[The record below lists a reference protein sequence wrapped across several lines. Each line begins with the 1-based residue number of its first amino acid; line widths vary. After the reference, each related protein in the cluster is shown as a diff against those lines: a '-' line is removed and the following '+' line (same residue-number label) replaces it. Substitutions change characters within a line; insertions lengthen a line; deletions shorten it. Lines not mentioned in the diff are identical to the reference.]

1 MMPGEISFPA
11 LQIEQPIGTFY
22 IGVISYSE
30 LVSISYADIRT
41 IETELDDYMG
51 IQRKLSKS
59 RVKELTGYVN
69 NEDATFPTSVILA
82 IDQENIKWD
91 EEASKLILTPLPG
104 QKLDEVA
111 KIIDGQHRIEGLK
124 NFNKKKPFQI
134 NVSIF
139 VGADLA
145 TQANVFAT
153 VNLAQT
159 KVNRSLVYDL
169 YSYEN
174 TRSPQKT
181 CHDIAIALDRYAESP
196 FFERIKR
203 LGTAT
208 PGRDKEV
215 LTQAAVVDS
224 LMKYISTNP
233 SEDRNTFMKRMFP
246 GKADN
251 QEAQKLI
258 FRNMWLDKRD
268 TDIAQTIINFFN
280 AVKNKW
286 PEAWDALERQ
296 GNVLPKTNGFK
307 ALMRFLRPV
316 YVKAVGYEIG
326 RVPSVSEF
334 FSYFDHINM
343 KDENFNTE
351 TFPPGTSGEARLHE
365 ILIASLRTGNG

>member
-1 MMPGEISFPA
+1 MSVEISFHA

-22 IGVISYSE
+22 IGVISYSD

-41 IETELDDYMG
+41 MKTELDDYMG

-59 RVKELTGYVN
+59 RVKELAAYVD
-69 NEDATFPTSVILA
+69 NEDATFPTSVILSVE
-82 IDQENIKWD
+82 QENIRWD
-91 EEASKLILTPLPG
+91 EGEKKLIIYPIDG
-104 QKLDEVA
+104 QKLDEIA

-124 NFNKKKPFQI
+124 YYKKNEPFQI
-134 NVSIF
+134 NVSVF
-139 VGADLA
+139 VGADLS

-159 KVNRSLVYDL
+159 KVNKSLVYDL
-169 YSYEN
+169 YSYES

-181 CHDIAIALDRYAESP
+181 CHDIAIALDRYEGSP
-196 FFERIKR
+196 FSERIKR
-203 LGTAT
+203 LGSAT

-224 LMKYISTNP
+224 LMKYISTKP
-233 SEDRNTFMKRMFP
+233 SEDRNTFIKRMFP
-246 GKADN
+246 GKADLG
-251 QEAQKLI
+251 ASQKLI

-268 TDIAQTIINFFN
+268 TDIAQIVINFFN
-280 AVKNKW
+280 AVRNKW

-316 YVKAVGYEIG
+316 YINVVGSEIG
-326 RVPSVSEF
+326 RVPSVKEF
-334 FSYFDHINM
+334 FSYFEPIHMN
-343 KDENFNTE
+343 DEDFNIE
-351 TFPPGTSGEARLHE
+351 TFPPGTSGEARLHD
-365 ILIASLRTGNG
+365 ILISSLQGK

>member
-1 MMPGEISFPA
+1 MAFEISFPA

-22 IGVISYSE
+22 IGVISSSD

-69 NEDATFPTSVILA
+69 NEDATFPTSVILSV
-82 IDQENIKWD
+82 DQENIRWD
-91 EEASKLILTPLPG
+91 EGANKLILSPLEG

-124 NFNKKKPFQI
+124 HYKKDKPFQI
-134 NVSIF
+134 NVSVF

-181 CHDIAIALDRYAESP
+181 CHDIAIALDRYAYNP
-196 FFERIKR
+196 FHQRIKR

-215 LTQAAVVDS
+215 LTQAAVVES
-224 LMKYISTNP
+224 LMRYISANP
-233 SEDRNTFMKRMFP
+233 SEDRNTFIKRMFP
-246 GKADN
+246 SKADS

-268 TDIAQTIINFFN
+268 TDIAHVIINFFN
-280 AVKNKW
+280 AVRNKW
-286 PEAWDALERQ
+286 PGAWDELDRQ

-316 YVKAVGYEIG
+316 YLKIVGNEIG
-326 RVPSVSEF
+326 RVPSVNEF
-334 FSYFDHINM
+334 YAYFEPIQMRDV
-343 KDENFNTE
+343 DFNIV

-365 ILIASLRTGNG
+365 ILMASIQAKSDE